1 MSKIKI
7 TTKTIEQELN
17 IEETV
22 SKREQ
27 QLATDLELISLLR
40 ENSDILQRHP
50 ELLAVL
56 EVPHQSKYRKYKHP
70 F

>member
-17 IEETV
+17 NEETTE
-22 SKREQ
+22 REQ
-27 QLATDLELISLLR
+27 LLAVDLELISLLR

-56 EVPHQSKYRKYKHP
+56 EVPHQSWSAVSLI
-70 F
+70 